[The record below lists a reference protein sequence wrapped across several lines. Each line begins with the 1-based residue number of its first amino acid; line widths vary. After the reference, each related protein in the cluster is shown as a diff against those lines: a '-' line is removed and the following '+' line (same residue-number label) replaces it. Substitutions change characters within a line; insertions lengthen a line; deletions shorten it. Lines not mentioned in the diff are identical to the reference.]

1 MGQAVAITL
10 NDGATTPVGIVF
22 SPEKQPD
29 GTIGFVDRRKTSRAL
44 QPSILLRQSP
54 PNGKR
59 STVKIGYEVVYPI
72 EGLVN
77 NVPAPIATARFVD
90 GVFVIPDIMSTTDRA
105 HLHAFASNFAAHA
118 AFKAAVKD
126 GDYVI

>member
-1 MGQAVAITL
+1 MGQAAAITI

-29 GTIGFVDRRKTSRAL
+29 GTIGFVDRRKSSRAL

-59 STVKIGYEVVYPI
+59 TTAKVGYEVIYPI

-77 NVPAPIATARFVD
+77 NVPAPVATARFVD
-90 GVFVIPDIMSTTDRA
+90 GVFVIPDIMPATDRA
-105 HLHAFASNFAAHA
+105 HLHAFAANFASHA
-118 AFKAAVKD
+118 VFKAAVKD
-126 GDYVI
+126 LDYVV